1 MSIGVPDFDVP
12 GLSAFLRRV
21 ETDRDR
27 QFATLL
33 SAVTANRS
41 VLLISP
47 GKKVY
52 EVKVSDAGALTVTLV
67 SG

>member
-1 MSIGVPDFDVP
+1 MSINVPDFKEP
-12 GLSAFLRRV
+12 GLSDFLRRV
-21 ETDRDR
+21 EADRDR

-52 EVKVSDAGALTVTLV
+52 EVKVTDAGALTVTLV
-67 SG
+67 AG